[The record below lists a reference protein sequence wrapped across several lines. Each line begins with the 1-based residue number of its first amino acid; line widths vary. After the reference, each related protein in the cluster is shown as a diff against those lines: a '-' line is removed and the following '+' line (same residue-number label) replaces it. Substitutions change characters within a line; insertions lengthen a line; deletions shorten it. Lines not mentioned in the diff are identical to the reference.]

1 MRSLL
6 LILTAAAFLSG
17 CRTER
22 TVIAGPTRTSLSGG
36 GDGSEVDANS
46 RFQARDPFGYESNE
60 SGGLN
65 ALSGKM
71 FSGSTPEKDMKQFQ
85 QTRDFVT
92 KRYSGNTA
100 ELSSADKRSFLQRL
114 TSPLTGRKARES
126 GSASEAE
133 RAWQGGTPLLGT
145 PASRYDGQS
154 ARTRDFSEADRTAP
168 TRNFVPAEKAL
179 EPGRSD
185 PPMMNADPKEADRV
199 TSLIMS
205 RTRDDPATIDDIRA
219 ALGKP

>member
-6 LILTAAAFLSG
+6 LLLSAAFLLAG

-36 GDGSEVDANS
+36 SSGEVDANS
-46 RFQARDPFGYESNE
+46 RFQARDPFGYESNQ

-92 KRYSGNTA
+92 KRYSGSTA

-114 TSPLTGRKARES
+114 TSPLTGRKATEA
-126 GSASEAE
+126 GPASEAE

-154 ARTRDFSEADRTAP
+154 ARTRDFSGADRTAP

-205 RTRDDPATIDDIRA
+205 RTRDDPASIDDIRA